1 MNFGLMFANA
11 GPYAD
16 GDHAVTL
23 ARAAEEAGFESVWA
37 VEHVVVPAGYES
49 EYPYD
54 KSGRMPGGEDQPIP
68 DPLVWLTWA
77 AAATERLRIGT
88 GILILPQRNPVVLAK
103 EAATIDHL
111 TGGRLMLGIGVGWLE
126 EEFDALG
133 VPFQGRGRRADEYVG
148 AMRALW
154 TQDEPAFSGEFVDF
168 AGAKMWPKPVQEGG
182 VPIVVGGHT
191 DAAARRAGRLGD
203 GFFPGRSKPET
214 LEHLVGVMREAADE
228 AGRDPETI
236 ELTAGGAVDPEGV
249 KTYADLG
256 VSRMIVPPLS
266 FDPGDIRDTLLRFG
280 DDVIAQVG

>member
-1 MNFGLMFANA
+1 MKFGLMFANA

-16 GDHAVTL
+16 GGNAVTL

-54 KSGRMPGGEDQPIP
+54 RSGRMPGGEDQPIP
-68 DPLVWLTWA
+68 DPLTWLTWA

-133 VPFQGRGRRADEYVG
+133 VPFEGRGRRADEYVG

-154 TQDEPAFSGEFVDF
+154 TQDEPAFSGEFVEF

-228 AGRDPETI
+228 AGRDPDAI

-266 FDPGDIRDTLLRFG
+266 FDPDDIRDTLLRFG
-280 DDVIAQVG
+280 DDVIAPVS